1 MRRPT
6 RDEVAFEQMLEG
18 GRGDAAYARLTG
30 GEGRDSAVPAL
41 TASDS
46 WIRTEAGW
54 RRLDAKGG
62 AA

>member
-1 MRRPT
+1 MRRIT
-6 RDEVAFEQMLEG
+6 LGEVAFELMLEG
-18 GRGDAAYARLTG
+18 GRGDAAYARLT
-30 GEGRDSAVPAL
+30 EPQRRESAVPGV

-54 RRLDAKGG
+54 QRLDAKGG